1 MFFIVDFQKLSAE
14 LPVHFW
20 LKKCCGVKLNYFR
33 EKMSKI
39 ITFTQN
45 LQYLAINAY
54 SQNQLVSIL
63 PLITSNLDT
72 KKRFIGE
79 GSGAYFEI
87 GITRNK
93 LGNAGFELD
102 FDNYTPMG
110 NNADGSETRLQ
121 YCFPIDLLARQTV
134 AGNINHLQWTFAR
147 LKGASATTLIKMR
160 VEDEILQYLKWS
172 EGVTIDNENV

>member
-1 MFFIVDFQKLSAE
+1 M
-14 LPVHFW
+14 
-20 LKKCCGVKLNYFR
+20 
-33 EKMSKI
+33 
-39 ITFTQN
+39 
-45 LQYLAINAY
+45 QYLAINAY
-54 SQNQLVSIL
+54 TQNQLVSIL
-63 PLITSNLDT
+63 PLITSNLDS

-93 LGNAGFELD
+93 LGNSGFELD

-110 NNADGSETRLQ
+110 ENADGSETILQ

-134 AGNINHLQWTFAR
+134 AGNINHLQWTFFR
-147 LKGASATTLIKMR
+147 LRNASSETSIKMR

-172 EGVTIDNENV
+172 NELNATIENENV

>member
-1 MFFIVDFQKLSAE
+1 
-14 LPVHFW
+14 
-20 LKKCCGVKLNYFR
+20 
-33 EKMSKI
+33 MSKI
-39 ITFTQN
+39 ITFTEN
-45 LQYLAINAY
+45 LQYIAINAH
-54 SQNQLVSIL
+54 SQNQFVSIL
-63 PLITSNLDT
+63 PLITSNLDS

-110 NNADGSETRLQ
+110 DNADGSETILQ
-121 YCFPIDLLARQTV
+121 YCFPLDFTARQTV
-134 AGNINHLQWTFAR
+134 ASNINHLQWTFLR
-147 LKGASATTLIKMR
+147 LQGAIAGTTSIKMR

-172 EGVTIDNENV
+172 NGVTIENEND